1 MFETVAHVQSIVKHP
16 DKYGMKQERILR
28 YDIDIMVSMAANKPK
43 PAPRHHCPVEA
54 TLEVIG
60 GKWKALI
67 LFWLRDQVCRF
78 GELRRK
84 IPDISERMLTQQLR
98 ELEDDG
104 IVHRRVYPVVPPKVE
119 YSARGLR
126 ADPAADHGADVREG
140 RDAPAAVETKR
151 GLMQSPHEPNR
162 LERGDET

>member
-1 MFETVAHVQSIVKHP
+1 MI
-16 DKYGMKQERILR
+16 
-28 YDIDIMVSMAANKPK
+28 SMAVKRPK
-43 PAPRHHCPVEA
+43 PAPQHHCPVEA
-54 TLEVIG
+54 TLAVIG

-104 IVHRRVYPVVPPKVE
+104 IVHRKVYPVVPPKVE
-119 YSARGLR
+119 YSLTAYGRTLR
-126 ADPAADHGADVREG
+126 PISDLAHVPKKLLDFFDQDMLQLFDIEMRPYRSND
-140 RDAPAAVETKR
+140 
-151 GLMQSPHEPNR
+151 SI
-162 LERGDET
+162 

>member
-78 GELRRK
+78 GDLRRK
-84 IPDISERMLTQQLR
+84 FPTS
-98 ELEDDG
+98 
-104 IVHRRVYPVVPPKVE
+104 VN
-119 YSARGLR
+119 AC
-126 ADPAADHGADVREG
+126 
-140 RDAPAAVETKR
+140 
-151 GLMQSPHEPNR
+151 
-162 LERGDET
+162 